1 MKEIMIGD
9 QKYKIDCGAITY
21 VDYEEK
27 FHKNV
32 FEDLNFITSYE
43 VEQAKLSIELTKSN
57 PELSQYEI
65 QTLIFDKT
73 KDKLD
78 EYIDCITKLCWICI
92 YYVNPNIEDY
102 DVWYRSLKRLSLGD
116 AWISE
121 VIALLGN
128 CFR

>member
-1 MKEIMIGD
+1 MKEIMIGN

-57 PELSQYEI
+57 PELSQY
-65 QTLIFDKT
+65 
-73 KDKLD
+73 
-78 EYIDCITKLCWICI
+78 
-92 YYVNPNIEDY
+92 
-102 DVWYRSLKRLSLGD
+102 
-116 AWISE
+116 
-121 VIALLGN
+121 
-128 CFR
+128 